1 MTPSRIVCLLPEE
14 LRYSTTL
21 GTERKEVTT
30 MVVYYSA
37 ANMRYFIVSSTIIL
51 QLLLTLLAC
60 LTWIS
65 RHYSKSK
72 GLVWKFWRKNLKLLF
87 SLALL
92 LNLPSVDEKM
102 VKTARHHDL
111 ELIMELVVT
120 NKNRFK
126 FIRLAIDV
134 LGKIAPIWFPSLKY
148 FRYDFIWKNVENW
161 KK

>member
-1 MTPSRIVCLLPEE
+1 MLDLLSETHKRLYIDPAMTPSRIVCPLPEE

-65 RHYSKSK
+65 RYYSKSK
-72 GLVWKFWRKNLKLLF
+72 GLVYRTFEKNIKNF

-92 LNLPSVDEKM
+92 LNLPSVDEKL

-111 ELIMELVVT
+111 ELIMELVIT

-134 LGKIAPIWFPSLKY
+134 LGKVAYI
-148 FRYDFIWKNVENW
+148 
-161 KK
+161 